1 MDELDYRDPGL
12 TVEQRFRRLMET
24 AGLSTLVVAMTNVV
38 AFGLGAISDIPAI
51 HWCVLPVNG
60 GNNSPDLCL
69 ADAFTALVIFLITL
83 TI

>member
-1 MDELDYRDPGL
+1 LDELDFRNPGL

-51 HWCVLPVNG
+51 HWCG
-60 GNNSPDLCL
+60 SC
-69 ADAFTALVIFLITL
+69 
-83 TI
+83 